1 MWGCRLSC
9 TTSTGTLHG
18 VKCMGDTARR
28 HSRARGYCVGDAATA
43 ARGCAWR
50 TPHGDGARGH
60 SSSPGTAQ
68 AECLPGMLPAD
79 ACIRSKAARKAGA
92 PFPPVLPL
100 NAKVFGKKKWFL
112 LLLFSLSYKK
122 LLSVGHAQPCME
134 PTGPGVTRPHHSQ
147 RLSRV
152 QKERS
157 DFYMENGNIQSYNRK
172 R

>member
-18 VKCMGDTARR
+18 VKCMGDTAWR
-28 HSRARGYCVGDAATA
+28 HSRARGCCVGDAATA

-50 TPHGDGARGH
+50 TPHGDGAWGH

-100 NAKVFGKKKWFL
+100 NAKVFGKKMWFL

-122 LLSVGHAQPCME
+122 TPQRWTRAALHGTHRTRSHTASPQPT
-134 PTGPGVTRPHHSQ
+134 PQQGS
-147 RLSRV
+147 
-152 QKERS
+152 ER
-157 DFYMENGNIQSYNRK
+157 EI
-172 R
+172 